1 MVSECMAPSMFA
13 NILHVMRLRKAVH
26 MNTNVINSAPQPQ
39 HLVIRTSC
47 QGCK

>member
-1 MVSECMAPSMFA
+1 MVSECMASSMFA
-13 NILHVMRLRKAVH
+13 NILHVMRLRQAVH
-26 MNTNVINSAPQPQ
+26 MNTSVINSIPQPQ